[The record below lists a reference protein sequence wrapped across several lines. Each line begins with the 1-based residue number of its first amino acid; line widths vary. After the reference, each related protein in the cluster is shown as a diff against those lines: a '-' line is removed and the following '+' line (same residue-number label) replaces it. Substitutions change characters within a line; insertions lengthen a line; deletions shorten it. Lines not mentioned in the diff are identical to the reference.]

1 MNLIRHRIFKKHFK
15 ARILSNKTLV
25 NRFEAR
31 LKMFLE
37 NPRSSVLKDHQL
49 TGRLKDFRAF
59 WVAGDVRVVY
69 WLEGDTLYLYD
80 IGSHNQVY

>member
-15 ARILSNKTLV
+15 ARILSNRALI

-31 LKMFLE
+31 LKMFLK
-37 NPRSSVLKDHQL
+37 NPRNPVLKDHQL
-49 TGRLKDFRAF
+49 TGRWKNFRAF

-69 WLEGDTLYLYD
+69 WLQGGTLYLYD